1 MNNFISRKY
10 DRTILALALPALGSL
25 AIDPLVTLMDTIFV
39 GRLGEQALGALG
51 VNAAIFSVAFFIFN
65 FLAYGTTPMISRALG
80 DGDRSQAGRIAVQA
94 LFLALV
100 LGTFSLI
107 MLQVFAVP
115 IVTFMGAGEALQ
127 APTLSYL
134 RIRALAAPAVLLIT
148 AGNGV
153 FRGFSDT
160 RTPFKITLGLNLV
173 NILLDLLFIFGFGWG
188 VAGAAAATLV
198 AQWLGALWFVW
209 LITRQDFD
217 VSLRFEIPGL
227 RELAPFLNVGWQLAL
242 RTLSLLLAMAFATSV
257 AARIG
262 VTQVAAHQVAT
273 QIWLFLALMADAL
286 AIAAQT
292 LVARAMGEGDV
303 PAAKAVSERLLAL
316 GFVAGGVL
324 AALFWLGKPLIPQL
338 FSNDPNVIATVT
350 QLFPLITLLLLVSA
364 VVFVWD
370 GIFIGLEDFGYLAI
384 AMVLSAALSCAL
396 LLITLLYGLGLGAVW
411 VSLIALMFARAVTL
425 AARFINF
432 AEYQTST
439 QLSQK

>member
-1 MNNFISRKY
+1 MKNFISRKY
-10 DRTILALALPALGSL
+10 DRSILALALPALGSL

-51 VNAAIFSVAFFIFN
+51 VNAAIFSLAFFIFN

-80 DGDRSQAGRIAVQA
+80 DGDRNQAGRIAVQA

-107 MLQVFAVP
+107 VLQIFAVP
-115 IVTFMGAGEALQ
+115 IVTFMGAGEALL

-134 RIRALAAPAVLLIT
+134 RVRALAAPAVLLIT

-160 RTPFKITLGLNLV
+160 RTPFKITVGLNLV
-173 NILLDLLFIFGFGWG
+173 NLILDVLFIFGFGWG

-198 AQWLGALWFVW
+198 AQWLGAFWFVW
-209 LITRQDFD
+209 LIARQDFGI
-217 VSLRFEIPGL
+217 SLRLRVPGL
-227 RELAPFLNVGWQLAL
+227 SELAPFLSVGWQLAL

-262 VTQVAAHQVAT
+262 VTQVAAHQVAM

-292 LVARAMGEGDV
+292 LVARAIGEGDV
-303 PAAKAVSERLLAL
+303 TAAKAVAERLLAL
-316 GFVAGGVL
+316 GFVAGGIL
-324 AALFWLGKPLIPQL
+324 AGLFWLGRPLIPQL
-338 FSNDPNVIATVT
+338 FSSDPNVIATVT
-350 QLFPLITLLLLVSA
+350 QLFPLMTVLLLVSA

-370 GIFIGLEDFGYLAI
+370 GIFIGLEDFGYLAL
-384 AMVLSAALSCAL
+384 AMTLSAALSCAL
-396 LLITLLYGLGLGAVW
+396 LFMTLQYRLGLGAVW
-411 VSLIALMFARAVTL
+411 VSLIVLMLARGVTL
-425 AARFINF
+425 AARFISF
-432 AEYQTST
+432 AEYRTR
-439 QLSQK
+439 LS

>member
-1 MNNFISRKY
+1 MKNFISRKY

-51 VNAAIFSVAFFIFN
+51 VNAAIFSLAFFIFN

-80 DGDRSQAGRIAVQA
+80 DGDRSQAGQIAVQA
-94 LFLALV
+94 LFLALI

-107 MLQVFAVP
+107 ALQIFAVP
-115 IVTFMGAGEALQ
+115 IVTFMGAGGALQ

-134 RIRALAAPAVLLIT
+134 RVRALAAPAVLLIT

-160 RTPFKITLGLNLV
+160 RTPFKITVGLNLV
-173 NILLDLLFIFGFGWG
+173 NLILDVLFIFGFGWG

-198 AQWLGALWFVW
+198 AQWLGAFWFVW
-209 LITRQDFD
+209 LIFQQDLG
-217 VSLRFEIPGL
+217 VSLRLKVPGF
-227 RELAPFLNVGWQLAL
+227 RELAPFLSVGWQLAL

-262 VTQVAAHQVAT
+262 VTQVAAHQVAM

-292 LVARAMGEGDV
+292 LVARAIGEGDV
-303 PAAKAVSERLLAL
+303 SVAKAVAERLLAL
-316 GFVAGGVL
+316 GFVAGGIL
-324 AALFWLGKPLIPQL
+324 AGLFWLGRPLIPQL
-338 FSNDPNVIATVT
+338 FSSDPNVIATVT
-350 QLFPLITLLLLVSA
+350 QLFPLMTVLLLISA

-370 GIFIGLEDFGYLAI
+370 GIFIGLEDFGYLAL

-396 LLITLLYGLGLGAVW
+396 LLMTLMYGLGLGAVW
-411 VSLIALMFARAVTL
+411 VSLIALMLARGVTL
-425 AARFINF
+425 AARFVNF
-432 AEYQTST
+432 TEYRTST
-439 QLSQK
+439 WLSQK